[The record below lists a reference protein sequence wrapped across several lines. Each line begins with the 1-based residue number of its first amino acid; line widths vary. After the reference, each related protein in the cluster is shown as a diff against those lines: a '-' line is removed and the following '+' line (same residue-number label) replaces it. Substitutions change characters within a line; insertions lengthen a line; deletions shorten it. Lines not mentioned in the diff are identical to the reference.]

1 MSEKGSVFQKG
12 GGGTNFEQ
20 NVQTAFLVTM
30 LVGGDV
36 PFVPSSTIFEI
47 ALQVTN
53 RGFETDDLM
62 VVAKSDND
70 EHRLLIQI
78 KHEIAFTLKSALW
91 KEVLT
96 AFWKDFNNFSFNK
109 EKDKLIVVTGGLSKN
124 DRNHLKT
131 LFNWANT
138 HSSASDFLSEVN
150 RIKAKREQ
158 LDVFRTILNEAN
170 NNTELSDEV
179 LWEFVKCVDVLEYD
193 FLNEGSVSKTNFL
206 NLIKLCKNN
215 TSILDEE
222 EIWNS
227 LYYYVSDT
235 NLNGGSITLESV
247 KGQDFYKQFD
257 ITKILPYS
265 NDIIKLQKDSN
276 AILRPIKSSVGFG
289 KDEIHFQRTV
299 LLEGLSNSINKF
311 QFTFVVGKPGM
322 GKTAVI
328 KDLMNKDYSNAS
340 IFVFRA
346 DQFNAPT
353 IANVF
358 SSVGINESIEDIF
371 SCVSLI
377 PEKIV
382 FIDACEKL
390 LESDPECAFR
400 EFLALIKTHPDVKVV
415 LTSRK
420 YAFDLLSLK
429 FDINYETQQTIEI
442 PPIDDNEL
450 KAVSDRYANLNILSK
465 NESIKELLLC
475 PKYLDFALRTIDKT
489 NNDLSSL
496 SVTGFKELLWNKL
509 VADSQN
515 TKNGMPI
522 KREKAFM
529 SIAVKRA
536 KEMKLFT
543 KPDDN
548 IDAEALVCLE
558 KDEVIFQEKDNR
570 KYSPTHDIL
579 EDWAL
584 VRYVSE
590 KFEDSQNPKDFLM
603 SLGTEPAIR
612 RAFRLW
618 VEDYLNEK
626 NDRLIELIKI
636 SYADDSIG
644 NYWVDEMLTAVFR
657 SDNCAYFFKAFENEL
672 LLNDCTFLNKCL
684 NVIKTCCK
692 ESFSVNNNTFLVPI
706 GDGWK
711 QILFFISNH
720 PQQLDTIK
728 LPIINFITDW
738 YSKLV
743 LKYKTVDVEEQKAAK
758 SIVLFYIGEIEKGL
772 FVLRGNEQLN
782 VLIMILLDLASISQE
797 EIRSLIKRCYENKK
811 ESWQL
816 MSFYD
821 KVKEMVLSGIG
832 NLHLIKELPDLIIE
846 VAWEEWKYIPEDEKN
861 NNNRIFVPPHHLS
874 GDECWGININHEF
887 FPAGIYKT
895 PFYNLLKQ
903 YPKEGLAFIVEFVNY
918 AVDFYINASN
928 TRYKHGFTKVDVVID
943 DETVVSKYACAEL
956 WTAFR
961 GFSVTSHLLESL
973 LMSLE
978 KFLMEIAGIKSE
990 ESRNV
995 LKYVFDYVIKN
1006 SNNVAPLAVLS
1017 SVTMAYPKEVGT
1029 AMLPLLGTKEFYDWD
1044 LDRAL
1049 HEYSSVAPMDNKISF
1064 AQKERYDSNQLPH
1077 RKKYQRGLLDFVL
1090 DYQFN
1095 IRTLNSDLFKLL
1107 DLLKEKNL
1115 NNNDIVWEKTLLE
1128 IDARNHKIGDYDPK
1142 LGGYPIV
1149 PTYNKE
1155 VSDFI
1160 ESNQEEY
1167 IQHQKSSMFA
1177 GELRKAWTGEEVI
1190 SFEKWQ
1196 ECYEYYIEEND
1207 KTNILSNRLY
1217 VDRPV
1222 TLACI
1227 GLRDFSNRLLRK
1239 QKKWCIDTMFNTVRN
1254 IIKTKYSYGLNIN
1267 ISYNITEQDIALSSF
1282 HLLIKN
1288 MANEK
1293 EATKIVELMIHSII
1307 APFAFFEQEKICIY
1321 FRETFYDNYPEI
1333 TKKIWF
1339 ALINLSVYRGSHPLY
1354 HRNTNDI
1361 QNENK
1366 YIHSLVSNNKLKT
1379 DVTTILFD
1387 KCEKSLLYRI
1397 FVLTPIH
1404 FDDSDF
1410 NKFIITVLP
1419 MVINDLQVAEDYQNV
1434 INVMDYELRT
1444 GIERY
1449 LALCFLES
1457 DVKHSIP
1464 MFKMLI
1470 DSVQNREQIVKY
1482 GRNELLE
1489 FVEYVLD
1496 FVVIKLHDNGV
1507 LGIQENVYKKQTEN
1521 FWSLWI
1527 VFYEMMPDDGTC
1539 PLMEKLML
1547 DTRYLC
1553 FDERSV
1559 PDESDWSVLENQKEF
1574 YKKILLG
1581 KGKHHISSAIKVF
1594 STIGNKAFMPD
1605 GISWIV
1611 EVLKTNLGLCKCLM
1625 TTHAD
1630 RMIKRLFYDHI
1641 SMIKSNR
1648 RFIEDYLWV
1657 LDKMVELGSSD
1668 AYFVRENVITYKKAC

>member
-1 MSEKGSVFQKG
+1 MSEKGSAFQKG

-36 PFVPSSTIFEI
+36 PCVPSSTIAEI

-53 RGFETDDLM
+53 QGFETDDLM
-62 VVAKSDND
+62 IVAKSVNE

-91 KEVLT
+91 REVLT
-96 AFWKDFNNFSFNK
+96 AFWKDFNNTSFNK
-109 EKDKLIVVTGGLSKN
+109 RKDKLIVVCGGLTKN

-138 HSSASDFLSEVN
+138 HSCASDFLSEVN

-158 LDVFRTILNEAN
+158 LDVFRTILKEAN
-170 NNTELSDEV
+170 NNTELADEN

-206 NLIKLCKNN
+206 NLIKLCKNKE
-215 TSILDEE
+215 SVLDEE
-222 EIWNS
+222 KIWSS

-247 KGQDFYKQFD
+247 KDQDFYKQFD

-265 NDIIKLQKDSN
+265 NAIIKLQKDSN
-276 AILRPIKSSVGFG
+276 AILRPIKSSVGYG
-289 KDEIHFQRTV
+289 DDEIHFQRTE
-299 LLEGLSNSINKF
+299 LLERLSNTIKNS

-328 KDLMNKDYSNAS
+328 KDLLKKDYSNAS

-346 DQFNAPT
+346 DQFNAQT
-353 IANVF
+353 LANVF
-358 SSVGINESIEDIF
+358 SSIGINESIEDIF

-377 PEKIV
+377 PERIV

-420 YAFDLLSLK
+420 YAFNLLSLK
-429 FDINYETQQTIEI
+429 FDISCEEQQTIEI
-442 PPIDDNEL
+442 PPIGDNEF
-450 KAVSDRYANLNILSK
+450 KMVSDRYANLNILAK
-465 NESIKELLLC
+465 NERIKELLLC
-475 PKYLDFALRTIDKT
+475 PKYLDFALRTIDQTK
-489 NNDLSSL
+489 NDLSSL
-496 SVTGFKELLWNKL
+496 SVVGFKELLWNKL

-584 VRYVSE
+584 IRYVSE
-590 KFEDSQNPKDFLM
+590 KFDDCQNPKDFLN

-618 VEDYLNEK
+618 VEDYLNE
-626 NDRLIELIKI
+626 NNNRLIELIRM

-644 NYWVDEMLTAVFR
+644 NYWADEMLTAVFR
-657 SDNCAYFFKAFENEL
+657 SDNCAYFFEAFENEL
-672 LLNDCTFLNKCL
+672 LLNDCTFFNKCL

-692 ESFSVNNNTFLVPI
+692 ESFSVNNNRFLVPI

-711 QILFFISNH
+711 RTLLFISNH
-720 PQQLDTIK
+720 FQQLDTIK
-728 LPIINFITDW
+728 LPIITFITDW

-758 SIVLFYIGEIEKGL
+758 SIVLFYIGEIENGSL
-772 FVLRGNEQLN
+772 VLRDDEHLHG
-782 VLIMILLDLASISQE
+782 LISILFDLASISQTD
-797 EIRSLIKRCYENKK
+797 IRSLIERCYKHKK

-816 MSFYD
+816 GSFYN
-821 KVKEMVLSGIG
+821 KVKVMVLSGIG
-832 NLHLIKELPDLIIE
+832 NFRLIKELPDLIIE
-846 VAWEEWKYIPEDEKN
+846 VAWKEWKYIPEDEKI
-861 NNNRIFVPPHHLS
+861 NNNRIFVPPHQLS
-874 GDECWGININHEF
+874 GDECWGIKTNHGY
-887 FPAGIYKT
+887 FPSGIYKT

-903 YPKEGLAFIVEFVNY
+903 YPIKSLAFIIEFVNY

-956 WTAFR
+956 WMAFR

-973 LMSLE
+973 LMSFE
-978 KFLMEIAGIKSE
+978 KFLMEIAGMKSE

-1049 HEYSSVAPMDNKISF
+1049 HEHSSMAPMDNKILF
-1064 AQKERYDSNQLPH
+1064 AQKERFESNQLPH
-1077 RKKYQRGLLDFVL
+1077 RKNYQRGLLDFVL

-1095 IRTLNSDLFKLL
+1095 IRTLNRDLFKLF
-1107 DLLKEKNL
+1107 DRLKGKSL
-1115 NNNDIVWEKTLLE
+1115 NNSDIVWKKTLLE
-1128 IDARNHKIGDYDPK
+1128 LDARNHKIGDYDPK

-1149 PTYNKE
+1149 PKYNKE

-1160 ESNQEEY
+1160 ESNQDEY
-1167 IQHQKSSMFA
+1167 LQHQQSSMYA
-1177 GELRKAWTGEEVI
+1177 KELRDAWDGINMI
-1190 SFEKWQ
+1190 SFEEWQ
-1196 ECYEYYIEEND
+1196 KCYEYYIEGND
-1207 KTNILSNRLY
+1207 KTNILSDRFY

-1239 QKKWCIDTMFNTVRN
+1239 QKKWCIDTIFNTVRN

-1288 MANEK
+1288 VANEK

-1354 HRNTNDI
+1354 HRKTNDI
-1361 QNENK
+1361 QEENK
-1366 YIHSLVSNNKLKT
+1366 YIHTLVSNNNLIT
-1379 DVTTILFD
+1379 DVETILFEKCD
-1387 KCEKSLLYRI
+1387 KLMLYRVFI
-1397 FVLTPIH
+1397 LTPIH
-1404 FDDSDF
+1404 FDDHDF
-1410 NKFIITVLP
+1410 NKFIINILP
-1419 MVINDLQVAEDYQNV
+1419 MIINDLQIDDDYQNV
-1434 INVMDYELRT
+1434 VNSTDYELRT

-1457 DVKHSIP
+1457 NEKHSIP

-1496 FVVIKLHDNGV
+1496 FFVIKLHDNGV
-1507 LGIQENVYKKQTEN
+1507 LGTPQDVYKKQIEK
-1521 FWSLWI
+1521 FWILWN
-1527 VFYEMMPDDGTC
+1527 VFYEMIPESGNH
-1539 PLMEKLML
+1539 PLIDKLM
-1547 DTRYLC
+1547 
-1553 FDERSV
+1553 FDVRFLLFDDKGV
-1559 PDESDWSVLENQKEF
+1559 PNEYGWFVLENQKEF

-1581 KGKHHISSAIKVF
+1581 KGKHHISSALKVF

-1611 EVLKTNLGLCKCLM
+1611 EVLKTNPDLCKCLM
-1625 TTHAD
+1625 TPHAD